1 MVDDQVRNLVALE
14 AALASAEHSVTTA
27 QSGTE
32 ALGRVLEQDF
42 AVIVLDVHM
51 LGMDGFETAGLIRAR
66 ERSQSTPI
74 IFLTADNRVGP
85 RVLEGYRLGAV
96 DYLYK
101 PFNPDILRAKVS
113 VFVDLFR
120 KTVALEQRTT
130 QLIVATQQLDRA
142 RAAADLRHQALH
154 DGLTGLPNRVLLY
167 ERLASA
173 ITGAAVDDGQCAL
186 LLLDLDRFKEVNDT
200 LGHQVGDGLLQ
211 PARATS
217 PGCRAADRPGG
228 TARRR

>member
-1 MVDDQVRNLVALE
+1 LVDDQVRNLVALE
-14 AALASAEHSVTTA
+14 AALASAEYSLTTA
-27 QSGTE
+27 QSGTD

-51 LGMDGFETAGLIRAR
+51 PGMDGFETAGLIRAR

-101 PFNPDILRAKVS
+101 PFNSDILRAKVS
-113 VFVDLFR
+113 VFVDLCR

-154 DGLTGLPNRVLLY
+154 DGLTGLPNRVLSFSMQSTPWPWVARY
-167 ERLASA
+167 RHGCRDERL
-173 ITGAAVDDGQCAL
+173 GAGRRRQAAL
-186 LLLDLDRFKEVNDT
+186 AQRAL
-200 LGHQVGDGLLQ
+200 
-211 PARATS
+211 PARHGLGGS
-217 PGCRAADRPGG
+217 DRSERS
-228 TARRR
+228 ARPRS